1 MFLVI
6 LGGSLDVLL
15 DIVVGVCFLVTVV
28 EQQVVCVRAWVVRGD
43 YACEDAV
50 SGKLLACFGVDEGI
64 ACCAET
70 VVVVISIIGSLS
82 CPCFE
87 RDRCLT
93 DSCRTFSE
101 HGWFGDARD
110 HMIFVTVRV
119 WFGCFWIEK
128 IRRSCPAAPPCV
140 AGPWSFAGR

>member
-1 MFLVI
+1 VFFVI

-70 VVVVISIIGSLS
+70 VVVIIPIVSSLS
-82 CPCFE
+82 CLRFE
-87 RDRCLT
+87 GDRCLT
-93 DSCRTFSE
+93 DSSGTSSR
-101 HGWFGDARD
+101 HGRMDGGRY
-110 HMIFVTVRV
+110 HMLFVTV
-119 WFGCFWIEK
+119 
-128 IRRSCPAAPPCV
+128 
-140 AGPWSFAGR
+140 